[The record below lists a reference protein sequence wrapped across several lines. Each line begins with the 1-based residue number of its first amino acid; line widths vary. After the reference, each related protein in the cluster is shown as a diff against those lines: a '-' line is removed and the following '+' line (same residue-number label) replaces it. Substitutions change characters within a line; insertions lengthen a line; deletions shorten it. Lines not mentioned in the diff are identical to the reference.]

1 MRLSESK
8 SEITYINLGYE
19 DYSSIIRDNRRK
31 DLPSTINLYIT
42 DLSDKSISMI
52 NHLVSVLAGRK
63 IDFNIIIDTIYG
75 YDIDDLLDENSKAII
90 NMNDNIHIMYGS
102 INQ

>member
-19 DYSSIIRDNRRK
+19 DYSSIVRDNRRRLLA
-31 DLPSTINLYIT
+31 DTVNLYIT
-42 DLSDKSISMI
+42 DISDKSISMI
-52 NHLVSVLAGRK
+52 NHLVYVLAGSNSE
-63 IDFNIIIDTIYG
+63 FNIIIDTAYG
-75 YDIDDLLDENSKAII
+75 YDEYDILDPETLSVV
-90 NMNDNIHIMYGS
+90 NMNNNIHILYGS